1 MMTKQSVKFATG
13 SAGFRHIVRLAD
25 HNTSPFDAS
34 VVAMQQTRRLP
45 DLPPIGKPESF
56 YARQVHHA
64 DRHGDPHHHE
74 AYKVGQY
81 VTLGLAPGLN
91 WDQRCKY
98 FTHAL
103 RRHCN
108 PPPLPD
114 EEVWVF
120 YRSLA
125 DLVRH
130 HAGREAL
137 RLAVAKDDEFA
148 ARAAAG
154 ESRARLADEAELFFL
169 RLLGTSRE
177 KPDHFCEED
186 WAQLRMIQDQWI

>member
-1 MMTKQSVKFATG
+1 
-13 SAGFRHIVRLAD
+13 
-25 HNTSPFDAS
+25 
-34 VVAMQQTRRLP
+34 MQQTRRLP
-45 DLPPIGKPESF
+45 EMPPIGKPEAF
-56 YARQVHHA
+56 YAKQVHYA

-81 VTLGLAPGLN
+81 VTLGLAPALS
-91 WDQRCKY
+91 WDARCKY

-103 RRHCN
+103 RRHCT

-114 EEVWVF
+114 EDVWLF

-137 RLAVAKDDEFA
+137 RMAVAKDDEFA
-148 ARAAAG
+148 AMIAAG
-154 ESRARLADEAELFFL
+154 HSRTTVADLAEVFFL
-169 RLLGTSRE
+169 RLMGTSRE
-177 KPDHFCEED
+177 KPDYFCEED
-186 WAQLRMIQDQWI
+186 WQQLRLIRDQWL

>member
-1 MMTKQSVKFATG
+1 MVAPALLKFRVRPA
-13 SAGFRHIVRLAD
+13 RVNHVDRLAGN
-25 HNTSPFDAS
+25 NTSSDA
-34 VVAMQQTRRLP
+34 VGVAMQQTRQLP
-45 DLPPIGKPESF
+45 KLPPIGKPESY

-81 VTLGLAPGLN
+81 VTLGLAPALS
-91 WDQRCKY
+91 WDARCKY

-103 RRHCN
+103 RRHCT

-114 EEVWVF
+114 EEVWLF

-130 HAGREAL
+130 HAGQEAL
-137 RLAVAKDDEFA
+137 RLAVAKDDEYA
-148 ARAAAG
+148 GRVANG
-154 ESRARLADEAELFFL
+154 ESRSGIADEAEVFFM
-169 RLLGTSRE
+169 RIMGVSKE

-186 WAQLRMIQDQWI
+186 WHQLRLIRDQWL